1 MAIQRQLGSDIAMAF
16 DECTPYPCTHQE
28 ARRSLE
34 LTLRWAEAC
43 RGQERAPG
51 QLVFGIVQ
59 GGVFQDLRERAVA
72 EVAAMGFDG
81 MAIGGVSVGET
92 EAEMVRVLDWTGPLL
107 PPALPHYLMGVG
119 TPRQLVLAVARGTDL
134 FDCVLPTRVG
144 RNGSAYTLTGTLPVK
159 AGRYKGDFTP
169 IDPQCECYAC
179 RHFTRAYI
187 RHLLNVGEI
196 LGSRLMTVHNLHTYL
211 ELMRR
216 IRASLDEGTFA
227 DFAEDFLARCPGP
240 R

>member
-1 MAIQRQLGSDIAMAF
+1 
-16 DECTPYPCTHQE
+16 
-28 ARRSLE
+28 
-34 LTLRWAEAC
+34 
-43 RGQERAPG
+43 
-51 QLVFGIVQ
+51 
-59 GGVFQDLRERAVA
+59 
-72 EVAAMGFDG
+72 
-81 MAIGGVSVGET
+81 
-92 EAEMVRVLDWTGPLL
+92 
-107 PPALPHYLMGVG
+107 MGVG

-144 RNGSAYTLTGTLPVK
+144 RIGSAYTLTGTLPFK